1 MAEKFLN
8 LTGLE
13 QVWAQVVAL
22 LAEKYGATEV
32 SSAINSAL
40 VNYYKKNETLSS
52 EQIQTLIN
60 NLNAIKI
67 LNKSS
72 VNSGILES
80 TIADVDT
87 TCDTYVQTNYSR
99 VPQDFDGLLVTLT
112 DGDGDIVLYVYSSS
126 SASWIDASRNIT
138 IKISSATE
146 SVAGIA
152 KLYNSLGTQTDGGI
166 TPQAVKTKTDSIES
180 SISTLDTGKA
190 NVSDVYKK
198 TETYSKTEVDAKVPA
213 ALTTEEIASII
224 GSAS

>member
-13 QVWAQVVAL
+13 QVWARVVAL
-22 LAEKYGATEV
+22 LAEKYGETEV

-40 VNYYKKNETLSS
+40 VNYYKKSETLSS

-80 TIADVDT
+80 TIAEVDS
-87 TCDTYVQTNYSR
+87 TCDSYLQTNYSR
-99 VPQDFDGLLVTLT
+99 EPQDFDGLLVTLT
-112 DGDGDIVLYVYSSS
+112 DGNNDIVLYVYSSS
-126 SASWIDASRNIT
+126 SQSWIDASRNIT
-138 IKISSATE
+138 ISIASATD

-152 KLYNSLGTQTDGGI
+152 KLYNDIGNQTDGGI
-166 TPQAVKTKTDSIES
+166 TPQAVKTKTDAIES
-180 SISTLDTGKA
+180 SISTLNTGKA
-190 NVSDVYKK
+190 NASDVYTKI
-198 TETYSKTEVDAKVPA
+198 EVDSKIPA

-224 GSAS
+224 GSASA